1 MRSTFL
7 YLGAALVLT
16 GVAGCGSSKP
26 ASDTQKALGAVPTG
40 PVIETLGSTPVYTSD
55 FLYVYRKNN
64 PAAGAAAGTEK
75 GDKGDQEARPTT
87 SLPEYLDLY
96 TNFRLKV
103 LDAEARGLDTTAAFK
118 RELEGYRQQ
127 LAQPYLTEKS
137 VTDRLV
143 KEAYDRMQQEV
154 STTHIL
160 ILVGPEADP
169 KDTLAAFNKITQIR
183 QRVTSGGE
191 DFGKVAAT
199 ESGDP
204 SAKTNGGSLGYFS
217 AMQMVYPYEN
227 AMYRTKPGDIS
238 PVLRT
243 KFGYHILKVINK
255 RPAQGEIKVAHL
267 MVRATPGMPKD
278 DSVAA
283 KKKVD
288 EIYVRVV
295 KGEDWGKLVSQFS
308 EDQGSSQQAG
318 ELPAYGTGRMIPTF
332 EEAAFK
338 LSKPGEIAPPV
349 QTPYGWH
356 IIKFLERKPLPAYAE
371 MEASLK
377 SRVAK
382 DSRAELNKAAFLKRV
397 KAENDFKEVAT
408 TRKLVMEKAD
418 TALVSAH
425 FAYTDDGKKNKLL
438 GAPLYTIKGQPTT
451 VRDFYAWLKTN
462 QKARPKGASPQFV
475 MGLYLDEFTDQR
487 LTDYEKANLDTKYPE
502 YRSLVREYRDGILL
516 FQLMDEKV
524 WSKAIE
530 DTTGLKT
537 FFADHKEDYKWG
549 PRVDATVISAADR
562 ATLDKALAQM
572 KKGRY
577 TTKRALP
584 EPILYREG
592 LATFAK
598 SDSSLLD
605 QLAIRMQQDTALT
618 VKLIGQADS
627 KEAANKKAN
636 GATLAQRR
644 AALAAAYLRKK
655 GDLSARRVSTG
666 TAPKPAKEKDE
677 AARKPNRS
685 VAFQLMTSDLSGLE
699 EMMNEQNPLALQ
711 ISTRKF
717 AAADSKVVDAAP
729 QTGGTHV
736 VEKDGR
742 VNQVRV
748 KALVAPGYKSLAEA
762 RGQATSDYQNFLEK
776 QWIQELRTKY
786 PVKVNQAEVDKVMA
800 SEKK

>member
-1 MRSTFL
+1 MRFPFP
-7 YLGAALVLT
+7 YLGAALVLA

-26 ASDTQKALGAVPTG
+26 AADLKKGAVSNG
-40 PVIETLGSTPVYTSD
+40 PVIENLGTVPVYTSD

-64 PAAGAAAGTEK
+64 PTAQASTTGAAGSAS
-75 GDKGDQEARPTT
+75 GDAEARPTT
-87 SLPEYLDLY
+87 SLAEYLDLY

-103 LDAEARGLDTTAAFK
+103 LDAEARGLDTTAAFR
-118 RELEGYRQQ
+118 RELDGYRQQ

-137 VTDRLV
+137 VTDQLV

-154 STTHIL
+154 SAAHIL
-160 ILVGPEADP
+160 ILAGPEADP

-183 QRVTSGGE
+183 QRVTGGGE
-191 DFGKVAAT
+191 DFGKVAAA
-199 ESGDP
+199 ESQDP

-217 AMQMVYPYEN
+217 AMQMVYPFEN
-227 AMYRTKPGDIS
+227 AAYRTKPGEVS

-243 KFGYHILKVINK
+243 KFGYHILKVNNF
-255 RPAQGEIKVAHL
+255 RPAKGEIKVAHL

-278 DSVAA
+278 DSLAA

-288 EIYVRVV
+288 EIYARVV

-308 EDQGSSQQAG
+308 EDQGSAQQGG
-318 ELPAYGTGRMIPTF
+318 ELPAFGTGRMIPSF
-332 EEAAFK
+332 EEAAFELTK
-338 LSKPGEIAPPV
+338 VGDISKPV

-356 IIKFLERKPLPAYAE
+356 IIKFLERKPLPPYAE
-371 MEASLK
+371 MEPSLR

-382 DSRAELNKAAFLKRV
+382 DSRSELNKAAFLKRV
-397 KAENDFKEVAT
+397 KAENSYQETAA
-408 TRKLVMEKAD
+408 TRKLIIEKAD
-418 TALVSAH
+418 TALVSGH
-425 FAYTDDGKKNKLL
+425 FAFTDDAKNKQLN
-438 GAPLYTIKGQPTT
+438 APLFTIKGQPTT
-451 VRDFYAWLKTN
+451 TRDFYAWLKTN
-462 QKARPKGASPQFV
+462 QKPRPKGASPQYV
-475 MGLYLDEFTDQR
+475 MGLYLDQFTETR

-530 DTTGLKT
+530 DTTGLKQY
-537 FFADHKEDYKWG
+537 FADHKEEYKWG

-562 ATLDKALAQM
+562 KTLDKALAQM
-572 KKGRY
+572 KRGRY

-584 EPILYREG
+584 EPITFRENQE
-592 LATFAK
+592 TFAK
-598 SDSSLLD
+598 ADSSLLD

-618 VKLIGQADS
+618 VKLIGSADS
-627 KEAANKKAN
+627 REAASKKG

-644 AALAAAYLRKK
+644 AKRAASYLVKK
-655 GDLSARRVSTG
+655 GGLSAKRVTSG
-666 TAPKPAKEKDE
+666 TAAKATKEKDD
-677 AARKPNRS
+677 AGRKANRT

-711 ISTRKF
+711 VSARKF

-729 QTGGTHV
+729 QQVGTHV
-736 VEKDGR
+736 VDKDGR
-742 VNQVRV
+742 VSQVKI
-748 KALVAPGYKSLAEA
+748 KALVPPGYKTLAEA

-776 QWIQELRTKY
+776 AWIQELRTKY
-786 PVKVNQAEVDKVMA
+786 PPKVNQPELDKVMA

>member
-26 ASDTQKALGAVPTG
+26 ASDTKKAVGAVQNG
-40 PVIETLGSTPVYTSD
+40 PVIETLGATPVYTSD

-64 PAAGAAAGTEK
+64 PTGAAAGT
-75 GDKGDQEARPTT
+75 DKAEQEARPST

-103 LDAEARGLDTTAAFK
+103 LDAEARGLDTTAAFR
-118 RELEGYRQQ
+118 RELDGYRQQ

-137 VTDRLV
+137 VTDQLV

-154 STTHIL
+154 SAAHIL

-199 ESGDP
+199 ESQDP
-204 SAKTNGGSLGYFS
+204 SAKQNGGSLGYFS
-217 AMQMVYPYEN
+217 AMQMVYPFEN
-227 AMYRTKPGDIS
+227 AAYRTKPGEVS

-243 KFGYHILKVINK
+243 KFGYHVMKVNTR

-278 DSVAA
+278 DSLAA

-288 EIYVRVV
+288 EIYARVV

-308 EDQGSSQQAG
+308 EDQGSSQQGG
-318 ELPAYGTGRMIPTF
+318 ELPAFGTGRMIPSF

-338 LSKPGEIAPPV
+338 LAKAGDIAPPV

-356 IIKFLERKPLPAYAE
+356 IIKFLERKPLPPYSE
-371 MEASLK
+371 MEQSLR

-382 DSRAELNKAAFLKRV
+382 DSRSELNKTAFLKRV
-397 KAENDFKEVAT
+397 RTENDVKDVAA
-408 TRKLVMEKAD
+408 TRKLVIEKAD
-418 TALVSAH
+418 TALVSGH
-425 FAYTDDGKKNKLL
+425 FTYLDDVKKNKLL
-438 GAPLYTIKGQPTT
+438 AAPLYTIKGQPTT

-462 QKARPKGASPQFV
+462 QKARPKGASPQYV
-475 MGLYLDEFTDQR
+475 MGLYVDEFTETR

-530 DTTGLKT
+530 DTTGLKK
-537 FFADHKEDYKWG
+537 FFADHKEEYKWG
-549 PRVDATVISAADR
+549 PRVDATVISAADK
-562 ATLDKALAQM
+562 ATLDKALALM

-577 TTKRALP
+577 NTKRALP
-584 EPILYREG
+584 EPITYREG
-592 LATFAK
+592 LATFSKA
-598 SDSSLLD
+598 DSSLLD

-618 VKLIGQADS
+618 VKLIGSTDS
-627 KEAANKKAN
+627 REAANKKG

-644 AALAAAYLRKK
+644 ATLAAAYLRKK
-655 GDLSARRVSTG
+655 GELAAKRVSTG
-666 TAPKPAKEKDE
+666 TGTKAAKGSASERDD
-677 AARKPNRS
+677 AGRKANRTL
-685 VAFQLMTSDLSGLE
+685 AFQLMTSDLSGLE
-699 EMMNEQNPLALQ
+699 ETMNEQNPLALQ

-717 AAADSKVVDAAP
+717 AASDSKVVDAAP
-729 QTGGTHV
+729 QKVGTHV
-736 VEKDGR
+736 VDKDGR
-742 VNQVRV
+742 VSQVRI
-748 KALVAPGYKSLAEA
+748 KTLVLPGYKTLAEA
-762 RGQATSDYQNFLEK
+762 RGQATSDYQNYLEK
-776 QWIQELRTKY
+776 AWIEELRAKH
-786 PVKVNQAEVDKVMA
+786 PVKVNQAEVDKVLA